1 MTSSANS
8 WKLPFNL
15 AVLSHVL
22 ILASAIILPK
32 YFHKKPLIQEFL
44 SVDLV
49 NIAAPLPSTPQ
60 PTPAP
65 PQIKQEVKP
74 SSSPPPAERKKTAP
88 IVPIRPTVT
97 KEVIP
102 SPVEAISIQPLKR
115 KVKVKIP
122 KNTASE
128 TNRQRDRERERRQL
142 LEEARRQ
149 KALADAEAAAAN
161 DAVKALKQLLQADSV
176 TSATQ
181 TATQPT
187 TTRSG
192 GNSNTAIENQYIA
205 TIGSSLNQH
214 WALPEIKP
222 WNPDLSATVIIH
234 IAKDGKII
242 NHRFEKRSGDSVYDQ
257 FVSRT
262 IQDAN
267 PLPPIPGAMKVSDF
281 TIGLRFTPG
290 QIR

>member
-32 YFHKKPLIQEFL
+32 YLHKKPLIPEFL

-49 NIAAPLPSTPQ
+49 NIAAPLPQTTQ
-60 PTPAP
+60 PSPAP
-65 PQIKQEVKP
+65 PQIKQDIKP
-74 SSSPPPAERKKTAP
+74 SSPPPAERKKTAP
-88 IVPIRPTVT
+88 IVPIRATAT
-97 KEVIP
+97 KEVAP

-122 KNTASE
+122 KNTTTE
-128 TNRQRDRERERRQL
+128 INRQRDSERERQQL

-149 KALADAEAAAAN
+149 KALADAEAAAASN
-161 DAVKALKQLLQADSV
+161 AVKALKQLLQADSV

-181 TATQPT
+181 TNQPT
-187 TTRSG
+187 TARSG
-192 GNSNTAIENQYIA
+192 GNSNSAIENQYIA

-222 WNPDLSATVIIH
+222 WNSDLSATVIIH
-234 IAKDGKII
+234 IAKDGRII

-257 FVSRT
+257 FVSRA

>member
-32 YFHKKPLIQEFL
+32 YLHKKPLIPEFL

-49 NIAAPLPSTPQ
+49 NIAAPLPQTTEPS
-60 PTPAP
+60 PAP
-65 PQIKQEVKP
+65 PQIKQDVKP
-74 SSSPPPAERKKTAP
+74 SSPPPAERKKTAP
-88 IVPIRPTVT
+88 IVPIRATAT
-97 KEVIP
+97 KEVAP

-122 KNTASE
+122 KNTTTE
-128 TNRQRDRERERRQL
+128 INRQRDTERERQQL

-149 KALADAEAAAAN
+149 KALADAEAAAASN
-161 DAVKALKQLLQADSV
+161 AVKALKQLLQADSV
-176 TSATQ
+176 TSTTQ
-181 TATQPT
+181 TTQPT
-187 TTRSG
+187 TARSG
-192 GNSNTAIENQYIA
+192 GNSNSAIENQYIA

-234 IAKDGKII
+234 IAKDGRII

-257 FVSRT
+257 FVSRA